1 MSSSLYDK
9 DMVWP
14 ETVIVG
20 NGDFPSSGIPLG
32 ILRRARYVCCCD
44 GAVEQV
50 VSHGIIPDAI
60 AGDGDSLS
68 AEMRERFNG
77 IIHLFD
83 EQDDND
89 QTKATRFC
97 AANGIRSIAYIG
109 STGRREDHTLGNIS
123 LLTRYMSEFGIEPVM
138 VTDYGYFVPARGR
151 MEFQS
156 FRGQQ
161 VSVFNFGTKDMS
173 STGLKWDVYPFSSW
187 WQGTLNEALGDSFTI
202 CSDGDYI
209 VFRTFEGK

>member
-123 LLTRYMSEFGIEPVM
+123 LLIRYMSEFGIEPVM
-138 VTDYGYFVPARGR
+138 VTDYGYFVPARGS

-156 FRGQQ
+156 FTGECVQLRYKGYVVNGSEMGCLSFQQLVARHSQRGVGRQ
-161 VSVFNFGTKDMS
+161 FHN
-173 STGLKWDVYPFSSW
+173 L
-187 WQGTLNEALGDSFTI
+187 LGWILHRVQDF
-202 CSDGDYI
+202 
-209 VFRTFEGK
+209 

>member
-20 NGDFPSSGIPLG
+20 NGEFPSNGIPLS

-68 AEMRERFNG
+68 DEMRARFNG

-97 AANGIRSIAYIG
+97 AGNGRRSIAYIG
-109 STGRREDHTLGNIS
+109 CTGRREDHTLGNIS
-123 LLTRYMSEFGIEPVM
+123 LLTRYMNEFGIEPVM

-151 MEFQS
+151 MEFRS

-161 VSVFNFGTKDMS
+161 VSVFGFGITEMS
-173 STGLKWDVYPFSSW
+173 STGLKWDVYPFRSW
-187 WQGTLNEALGDSFTI
+187 WQGTLNEASGDSFTI